1 MHTNYCEKEW
11 TMITKERLE
20 ELIKQG
26 ATIWHIIGK
35 NIFNLNA
42 NDVPTF
48 YTLSDENWDVW
59 RYERL

>member
-1 MHTNYCEKEW
+1 
-11 TMITKERLE
+11 MITKERLE